1 VAARQVK
8 LVWAQG
14 VGGVIGLDN
23 TIPWHVPEDMAYFK
37 KVTQGRPVIMGRR
50 TWDSLP
56 PRFRPLPGR
65 RNIVIS
71 RQPDW
76 TAEGAESADGLDSA
90 LALTD
95 EDVCVIGGAQIYTAA
110 MPFATQLLVSE
121 IDVTIDGDAWAP
133 PIDDSWHAQDT
144 GEWLTSAKNGTRY
157 RWITYTRALPAR

>member
-1 VAARQVK
+1 MAARQVK

-14 VGGVIGLDN
+14 AGGVIGRDN

-37 KVTQGRPVIMGRR
+37 KVTQGHPVIMGRR

-65 RNIVIS
+65 RNIVIT
-71 RQPDW
+71 RQPGW
-76 TAEGAESADGLDSA
+76 AAEGAESADGLASA

-95 EDVCVIGGAQIYTAA
+95 EDVCVIGGGQIYTAA

-133 PIDDSWHAQDT
+133 SIDESWHAQDT

-157 RWITYTRALPAR
+157 RWITYTKR

>member
-1 VAARQVK
+1 MAREVK

-14 VGGVIGLDN
+14 SGGVIGRDN

-37 KVTQGRPVIMGRR
+37 KVTQGHPVIMGRR

-76 TAEGAESADGLDSA
+76 AAEGAESADGIASA

-95 EDVCVIGGAQIYTAA
+95 EDVCVIGGGQIYTAA

-121 IDVTIDGDAWAP
+121 IDVSIDGDAWAP

-144 GEWLTSAKNGTRY
+144 GEWLTSEKNGTRY
-157 RWITYTRALPAR
+157 RWISYTRA